1 MSSSIVQKFKNV
13 GPGAL
18 VAAGFIGPGTVTTCT
33 VSGASYGYTMLWAL
47 LFATVA
53 TIIFQEM
60 ASRVGIV
67 SGKGLGENIRDRIP
81 NKALMWIAI
90 VIVLIAIFV
99 GNIAYETGNITGGIL
114 GIQAVLPDVPM
125 IPIVIV
131 LGILAFVAMW
141 IGSYKVVEVI
151 LTAIVVFMGVVF
163 FVTAIASSPDWGAI
177 ATGLFVPTLPEEGSK
192 GILTAV
198 GLIGTTIVPYNLFLH
213 ASGASE
219 RFKDPEQV
227 SDARFDTVLSIGLGG
242 IISMAILICAAA
254 NIYGTDTVVTNGKDM
269 ALALQPLLGSWAT
282 WMIGLGLLCAGFSS
296 AITASFSAA
305 YAVNGV
311 LGWKK
316 TTKDLRFKLIWII
329 VLVCGCGAGQ
339 EPHRADPCGSGGER
353 HPAAHHGVLRAV
365 LRERQ
370 GPGQVAKPHL
380 RELRGRG
387 DHRDHAVHVLAQHVQ
402 LPRVAADAGR
412 RLTAVGPASIE
423 CVRVP
428 AGFGGHACFRGM
440 WGGGE
445 REERCRSAR
454 ARCGAAHAA
463 GRWAVSF
470 PQGR

>member
-282 WMIGLGLLCAGFSS
+282 SAVRRLLQRHYRF
-296 AITASFSAA
+296 
-305 YAVNGV
+305 V
-311 LGWKK
+311 LGRLCRERRAGLEE
-316 TTKDLRFKLIWII
+316 DDEGSAFQAHLDHRAGVRLRD
-329 VLVCGCGAGQ
+329 GCGAGQ